1 MEIKEHEPHHLPALR
16 NLYLESRVDSFPWL
30 DTEKFALED
39 FDRDTLGEQIWVVEV
54 SGTIAGFISIW
65 EPEHFIH
72 HLYVGRAYR
81 GLGLGTALIHQAQLL
96 YGELSLKCMVPNQKA
111 LEFYQAKG
119 FEIRDQVED
128 ADGGYYLMTCPA
140 PPLD

>member
-72 HLYVGRAYR
+72 HLC
-81 GLGLGTALIHQAQLL
+81 LGTALIHQAQLL